1 MAPIWRWILLA
12 VIIVIA
18 LFIFLPLPNIFS
30 FTKSDAGESL
40 QELHYGIVIDCGS
53 SGSRVFVYFWPTHSG
68 NPRDLLNIQ
77 QLVDDFGEVVVK
89 KVSPGYFSLYF
100 LYKCMLVDEYMNVC

>member
-30 FTKSDAGESL
+30 FTKSDAAESL